1 MIKFKKK
8 REDRK
13 APMLSSDSIEM
24 KRIKYKNGE
33 KCKKYILPKEELIFK
48 KYVKAPLLKYIK

>member
-1 MIKFKKK
+1 
-8 REDRK
+8 
-13 APMLSSDSIEM
+13 MLSSDSIEM

-48 KYVKAPLLKYIK
+48 KYVKAPLLKYIKWNLKK